1 MPFLRAALIPHKPS
15 VKHVHETEARS
26 IQPDN
31 VRDLNWQIALHNWM
45 ADDDQK
51 SLEELTRLGL
61 A

>member
-1 MPFLRAALIPHKPS
+1 MPFLRAALIPHKQPAKS
-15 VKHVHETEARS
+15 IRATEHRS

-31 VRDLNWQIALHNWM
+31 VRDLNWQLALHNWM
-45 ADDDQK
+45 VEDDRK

>member
-26 IQPDN
+26 IQLDN
-31 VRDLNWQIALHNWM
+31 VRDLNWQLALHNWM
-45 ADDDQK
+45 IEDDRK
-51 SLEELTRLGL
+51 SQEELTRLGL

>member
-1 MPFLRAALIPHKPS
+1 MPFLRAALIPHKKPAKS
-15 VKHVHETEARS
+15 IRATETRS

-31 VRDLNWQIALHNWM
+31 IRDLNWQLALHNWM
-45 ADDDQK
+45 VEDDRK